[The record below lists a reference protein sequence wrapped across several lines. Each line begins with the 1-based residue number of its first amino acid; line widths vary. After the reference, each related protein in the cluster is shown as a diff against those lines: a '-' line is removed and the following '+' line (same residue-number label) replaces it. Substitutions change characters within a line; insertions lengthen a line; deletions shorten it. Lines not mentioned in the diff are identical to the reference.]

1 MVQLEYNE
9 ASKEII
15 EVAVSD
21 EVDEVDEVEVEVVV
35 EDINF
40 A

>member
-9 ASKEII
+9 ASNEII

-21 EVDEVDEVEVEVVV
+21 EVDEVEVVV

>member
-1 MVQLEYNE
+1 MMVQLEYNE
-9 ASKEII
+9 ASNEII

-21 EVDEVDEVEVEVVV
+21 EVDEEEVEVVV

>member
-1 MVQLEYNE
+1 MMVQLEYNE
-9 ASKEII
+9 ASNEII

-21 EVDEVDEVEVEVVV
+21 EVDEVEVVV

>member
-9 ASKEII
+9 ASNEII
-15 EVAVSD
+15 EVAVSI
-21 EVDEVDEVEVEVVV
+21 DEVDEVEVEVVV

>member
-1 MVQLEYNE
+1 MMVQLEYNE
-9 ASKEII
+9 ASNEII
-15 EVAVSD
+15 EVVVSD
-21 EVDEVDEVEVEVVV
+21 EVGEVEVEVVV